1 MLEKIDLSKKVD
13 KKTYRRVMD
22 EAEEKLGLLQRECK
36 DAGIPVILV
45 FEGMGAAGKGV
56 QINRLIQALDPRG
69 FDVYACDR
77 PTEDE
82 QMRPFLWRYWTKT
95 PAKGRIAVF
104 DRSWYRSVQVDRFD
118 GLTPEDKLGDAYQ
131 DILSFEKQLCDDGTV
146 IMKFFL
152 YIDKDE
158 QKKRFKKLEGS
169 KETSWRVTDEDWNR
183 NKDFG
188 RYLKMNEE
196 MLEKTDTD
204 YAPWVIIE
212 AVDKDYAALKIAS
225 TVMDR
230 LEYELEHSRPEEERT
245 AQGQEAK
252 IRERFKNGVLSGI
265 DLSKSLTEE
274 EYKTRLKKL
283 QKRLAELH
291 SELYRLRIPVVI
303 GFEGW
308 DAGGKGGAIKRLTS
322 NLDPRGYRVNPT
334 AAPNDIEKVHHY
346 LWRFWNNV
354 PKAGHIAVF
363 DRTWYGRV
371 MVERIEGFCSEAQ
384 WRRAYQEINEMESHM
399 ANAGAVVLKFW
410 LHIDKDEQERR
421 FRERQANPAKQWKI
435 TDEDWR
441 NREKWDQYEEAVNE
455 MLIRTSTTYAPWI
468 VVEGNDKRYARV
480 KVLQTVV
487 DALEKKIKEVKTN
500 KSVY

>member
-118 GLTPEDKLGDAYQ
+118 GLTREDKLGDAYQ

-169 KETSWRVTDEDWNR
+169 KETSWRVTEEDWNR
-183 NKDFG
+183 NKDFD

-346 LWRFWNNV
+346 LWRFWNSV
-354 PKAGHIAVF
+354 PKAGHIAIF

-371 MVERIEGFCSEAQ
+371 MVERIEGFCSEAE

-487 DALEKKIKEVKTN
+487 DALEKKVKEVKTD
-500 KSVY
+500 K

>member
-118 GLTPEDKLGDAYQ
+118 GLTREDKLGDAYQ

-146 IMKFFL
+146 FMKFFL

-169 KETSWRVTDEDWNR
+169 KETSWRVTEEDWNR
-183 NKDFG
+183 NKDFD

-212 AVDKDYAALKIAS
+212 AVDKDYAALKIVS

-230 LEYELEHSRPEEERT
+230 LEYELEHRRPEDGKQ
-245 AQGQEAK
+245 AQRQESK
-252 IRERFKNGVLSGI
+252 TRERFKNGVLSGI

-346 LWRFWNNV
+346 LWRFWNSV
-354 PKAGHIAVF
+354 PKAGHIAIF

-371 MVERIEGFCSEAQ
+371 MVERIEGFCSEAE

-421 FRERQANPAKQWKI
+421 FKERQANPAKQWKI

-487 DALEKKIKEVKTN
+487 DALDRNVKEVKTD
-500 KSVY
+500 K

>member
-118 GLTPEDKLGDAYQ
+118 GLTREDKLGDAYQ

-169 KETSWRVTDEDWNR
+169 KETSWRVTEEDWNR
-183 NKDFG
+183 NKDFD

-212 AVDKDYAALKIAS
+212 AVDKDYAALKIVS

-230 LEYELEHSRPEEERT
+230 LEYELEHRRQEDGKQ
-245 AQGQEAK
+245 AQRQESK
-252 IRERFKNGVLSGI
+252 TRERFKNGVLSGI

-346 LWRFWNNV
+346 LWRFWNSV
-354 PKAGHIAVF
+354 PKAGHIAIF

-371 MVERIEGFCSEAQ
+371 MVERIEGFCSEAE

-421 FRERQANPAKQWKI
+421 FKERQANPAKEWKI

-487 DALEKKIKEVKTN
+487 DALEKKVKEVKTD
-500 KSVY
+500 K

>member
-118 GLTPEDKLGDAYQ
+118 GLTREDKLGDAYQ

-169 KETSWRVTDEDWNR
+169 KETSWRVTEEDWNR
-183 NKDFG
+183 NKDFD

-212 AVDKDYAALKIAS
+212 AVDKDYAALKIVS

-230 LEYELEHSRPEEERT
+230 LEYELEHRRPEDGKQAHR
-245 AQGQEAK
+245 QESK
-252 IRERFKNGVLSGI
+252 TRERFKNGVLSGI

-346 LWRFWNNV
+346 LWRFWNSV
-354 PKAGHIAVF
+354 PKAGHIAIF

-371 MVERIEGFCSEAQ
+371 MVERIEGFCSEAE

-487 DALEKKIKEVKTN
+487 DALEKKVKEVKTD
-500 KSVY
+500 K

>member
-346 LWRFWNNV
+346 LWRFWNSV
-354 PKAGHIAVF
+354 PKAGHIAIF

-487 DALEKKIKEVKTN
+487 DALEKKIKEVKTD
-500 KSVY
+500 K

>member
-118 GLTPEDKLGDAYQ
+118 GLTREDKLGDAYQ

-169 KETSWRVTDEDWNR
+169 KETSWRVTEEDWNR
-183 NKDFG
+183 NKDFD

-212 AVDKDYAALKIAS
+212 AVDKDYAALKIVS

-230 LEYELEHSRPEEERT
+230 LEYELEHRRQEDGKQ
-245 AQGQEAK
+245 AQRQESK
-252 IRERFKNGVLSGI
+252 TRERFKNGVLSGI

-346 LWRFWNNV
+346 LWRFWNSV
-354 PKAGHIAVF
+354 PKAGHIAIF

-371 MVERIEGFCSEAQ
+371 MVERIEGFCSEAE

-487 DALEKKIKEVKTN
+487 DALEKKVKEVKTD
-500 KSVY
+500 K

>member
-118 GLTPEDKLGDAYQ
+118 GLTREDRLGDAYQ

-169 KETSWRVTDEDWNR
+169 KETSWRVTEEDWNR
-183 NKDFG
+183 NKDFD

-212 AVDKDYAALKIAS
+212 AVDKDYAALKIVS

-230 LEYELEHSRPEEERT
+230 LEYELEHRRPENGKQ
-245 AQGQEAK
+245 AQRQESK
-252 IRERFKNGVLSGI
+252 TRERFKNGVLSGI

-346 LWRFWNNV
+346 LWRFWNSV
-354 PKAGHIAVF
+354 PKAGHIAIF

-371 MVERIEGFCSEAQ
+371 MVERIEGFCSEAE

-421 FRERQANPAKQWKI
+421 FKERQANPAKQWKI

-487 DALEKKIKEVKTN
+487 DALEKKVKEVKTD
-500 KSVY
+500 K

>member
-118 GLTPEDKLGDAYQ
+118 GLTREDKLGDAYQ

-169 KETSWRVTDEDWNR
+169 KETSWRVTEEDWNR
-183 NKDFG
+183 NKDFD

-204 YAPWVIIE
+204 YATWVIIE
-212 AVDKDYAALKIAS
+212 AEDKDYAALKI
-225 TVMDR
+225 
-230 LEYELEHSRPEEERT
+230 E
-245 AQGQEAK
+245 
-252 IRERFKNGVLSGI
+252 
-265 DLSKSLTEE
+265 
-274 EYKTRLKKL
+274 
-283 QKRLAELH
+283 
-291 SELYRLRIPVVI
+291 I
-303 GFEGW
+303 G
-308 DAGGKGGAIKRLTS
+308 
-322 NLDPRGYRVNPT
+322 
-334 AAPNDIEKVHHY
+334 
-346 LWRFWNNV
+346 
-354 PKAGHIAVF
+354 
-363 DRTWYGRV
+363 
-371 MVERIEGFCSEAQ
+371 
-384 WRRAYQEINEMESHM
+384 RAH
-399 ANAGAVVLKFW
+399 V
-410 LHIDKDEQERR
+410 
-421 FRERQANPAKQWKI
+421 
-435 TDEDWR
+435 
-441 NREKWDQYEEAVNE
+441 
-455 MLIRTSTTYAPWI
+455 
-468 VVEGNDKRYARV
+468 
-480 KVLQTVV
+480 
-487 DALEKKIKEVKTN
+487 
-500 KSVY
+500 